1 MSLTISSNQNKFT
14 CLSTSN
20 ELDTITLYNII
31 SNSIT
36 FSKLIYQLNFII
48 LTVYKCSML
57 PFFWNFHYSKKSN
70 SFCEVANWLKLSI
83 THSADLNFWNISF
96 KVMLKYMIWRHL
108 WPLVQP
114 LHIWSA
120 INTKFK
126 ELFCFFKPSI
136 EQHFCKQSKACKHS
150 CRVFQDWN

>member
-1 MSLTISSNQNKFT
+1 M
-14 CLSTSN
+14 
-20 ELDTITLYNII
+20 ELYNTHSLQVLHVAI
-31 SNSIT
+31 
-36 FSKLIYQLNFII
+36 
-48 LTVYKCSML
+48 
-57 PFFWNFHYSKKSN
+57 FWNFHYSKKSN

-83 THSADLNFWNISF
+83 THSADLNFWNINF
-96 KVMLKYMIWRHL
+96 KVMLKYMIWRRL

-150 CRVFQDWN
+150 CRSVSGLKLSSGNATTSSENRNVNWVVLTRTQFSMQAGFM